1 MESNQ
6 RPLSDFIS
14 SIEQVDAPEEVSN
27 NDEQKPQKKK
37 ITFLIIVSV
46 LLVLIIGVGVYY
58 FSTSK
63 PDEQEM
69 REIFLN
75 RKRLLM
81 LVNICR
87 YRVKRL

>member
-37 ITFLIIVSV
+37 DTLFL
-46 LLVLIIGVGVYY
+46 LLSLYY
-58 FSTSK
+58 W
-63 PDEQEM
+63 
-69 REIFLN
+69 
-75 RKRLLM
+75 
-81 LVNICR
+81 
-87 YRVKRL
+87 Y